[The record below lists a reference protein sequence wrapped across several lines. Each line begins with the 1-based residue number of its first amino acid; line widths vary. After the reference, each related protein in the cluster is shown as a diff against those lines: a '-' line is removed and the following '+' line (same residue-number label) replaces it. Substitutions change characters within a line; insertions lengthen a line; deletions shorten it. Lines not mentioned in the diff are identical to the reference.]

1 MSNEKRPAYFPCEH
15 CGKEDHS
22 GWGPDTKSKAIMYLV
37 YCSEECHTKSNE
49 EEVAWLDEIKNR
61 SSGDFP
67 EEVDERAYNEM
78 AIWVANKMLQDP
90 AKKKKMTDTH
100 GLYGFPEVLANHI
113 RPYALD
119 ELKKLCP
126 ELVSTTHMTG
136 WYEFNGPVP
145 REMALKS
152 FA

>member
-1 MSNEKRPAYFPCEH
+1 MTYYPCEQ

-22 GWGPDTKSKAIMYLV
+22 GWGPDTKSRALMYLV
-37 YCSEECHTKSNE
+37 HCSEECYDKGVE
-49 EEVAWLDEIKNR
+49 ENRNWLDEIKNR
-61 SSGDFP
+61 SVKDFP
-67 EEVDERAYNEM
+67 ETIDEKAYDEM

-90 AKKKKMTDTH
+90 AKRKKMTDTH
-100 GLYGFPEVLANHI
+100 GLFGFPEVLATQI

-119 ELKKLCP
+119 VLKTLCP
-126 ELVSTTHMTG
+126 ELVTTGHMTG
-136 WYEFNGPVP
+136 WYEFKGPVP